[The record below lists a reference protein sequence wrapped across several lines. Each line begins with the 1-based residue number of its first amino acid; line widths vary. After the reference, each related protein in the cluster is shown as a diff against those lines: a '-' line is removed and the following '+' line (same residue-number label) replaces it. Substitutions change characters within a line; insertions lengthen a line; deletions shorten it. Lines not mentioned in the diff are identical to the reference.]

1 VQLTGQIKSNGK
13 ELTQWAYSLRQLKRR
28 VLRILKKIAEADNV
42 KPKAGTG
49 FKFSDKTTSEITAGA
64 TNSRTAGDDA
74 VAKGMEA
81 GRTRTGNTSSG
92 PKGGTITEGTLS
104 YPRMQESASRGSRA
118 RADRVAKLD
127 IKKAAWYYYSRRKR
141 STEDA

>member
-1 VQLTGQIKSNGK
+1 MGILSKTIKKAGAK
-13 ELTQWAYSLRQLKRR
+13 
-28 VLRILKKIAEADNV
+28 VLKKIADADNV

-49 FKFSDKTTSEITAGA
+49 FKFSNKTTSEITAGA

-92 PKGGTITEGTLS
+92 PTGGTITEGTLS
-104 YPRMQESASRGSRA
+104 YPRMQESATLGSRA
-118 RADRVAKLD
+118 RANKVAKLE
-127 IKKAAWYYYSRRKR
+127 AKR
-141 STEDA
+141 AQVLLQQTKEKH